1 MVGTYTASHRVNVQG
16 EPVVRRTAGTN
27 PLTRLWRDVSL
38 RITSP
43 IKAAFRDT
51 EDHREIDMD
60 NHRHKFFLYIIII
73 HAQRALNNNN
83 VQECGDFY
91 AVKSILMVFS
101 NAVKTTACVTLLYS
115 VTTVSLTQILNRLI
129 DGKLLVIHRYIC
141 RNLLISSKSTIQ
153 TNSLSYY
160 SNY

>member
-83 VQECGDFY
+83 LR
-91 AVKSILMVFS
+91 S
-101 NAVKTTACVTLLYS
+101 
-115 VTTVSLTQILNRLI
+115 
-129 DGKLLVIHRYIC
+129 KLLSETRKIIERY
-141 RNLLISSKSTIQ
+141 T
-153 TNSLSYY
+153 Y
-160 SNY
+160 SGCEANKK